1 MKVRFAHKYQA
12 GAAIAG
18 TLGADAVTA
27 GTVGAE
33 GAAAAGEAAGSQI
46 NPSTIQELGGQAFG
60 KYGAWAKFG
69 LDALDVGT
77 DFLAQKVWEKQAKE
91 KVRQMRDVK
100 DAIGYSQSIRAAAA
114 QQASLYDKGGVGAL
128 AYAGA
133 KGLQSL
139 GMYQPNDPNY
149 AEFAKRIG
157 QSFGTALNKQLPALS
172 KGSNGDIYYLQNDG
186 VPSSGTPAVD
196 VTTKTGGATV
206 TNSANQTSA
215 NPYNGYPQAAKRG
228 TKLIRRFK

>member
-12 GAAIAG
+12 GAVISG
-18 TLGADAVTA
+18 TLGTVGTEDAATA
-27 GTVGAE
+27 GETV
-33 GAAAAGEAAGSQI
+33 GSQI
-46 NPSTIQELGGQAFG
+46 NPSTMQAFDKQAFG

-77 DFLAQKVWEKQAKE
+77 DFLAQKAWEKQAKE
-91 KVRQMRDVK
+91 KIQQMRDVK
-100 DAIGYSQSIRAAAA
+100 DAIGHSQSIRAAAA

-139 GMYQPNDPNY
+139 GLYQPNDPKY
-149 AEFAKRIG
+149 AEFIKGIG
-157 QSFGTALNKQLPALS
+157 QSFGTALTKQLPASS
-172 KGSNGDIYYLQNDG
+172 KGSTNDIYYLQNSG
-186 VPSSGTPAVD
+186 VPSSGTPGVA

-228 TKLIRRFK
+228 AKLIRRFK